1 MRIISL
7 LFVLFVLFVFGVY
20 NADAQTFSPEF
31 NVEETSNINAK
42 QTEDKTVLPDDETND
57 ETADKNSEDN
67 DEVFIPAQVNIG
79 GYKEQEE
86 KVYDNSVGHV
96 FQYKIVNGKVVFGDP
111 DDRKI
116 LVFIDNYKAEK
127 GMDGIVKC
135 SLRVYVLN
143 DMIERIHNL
152 SFQLIWPEIRT
163 SIQMH
168 KVNPGVKTYK
178 DIMLLGEGCF
188 SMDKTPTIEVNRCRV
203 KGKSQEQCAQAIH
216 WFKQ

>member
-1 MRIISL
+1 MRTITL
-7 LFVLFVLFVFGVY
+7 ALMLFALAAY
-20 NADAQTFSPEF
+20 NAKAQTFSPDF
-31 NVEETSNINAK
+31 DAQANVSTPDEKQPVADNA
-42 QTEDKTVLPDDETND
+42 ED
-57 ETADKNSEDN
+57 ADKEDI
-67 DEVFIPAQVNIG
+67 DDSVADDDKPFIPAHVNIG
-79 GYKEQEE
+79 DNETPGKN
-86 KVYDNSVGHV
+86 YDNSEGRVI
-96 FQYKIVNGKVVFGDP
+96 QYKYVNGKIVFGDP
-111 DDRKI
+111 ADRKI
-116 LVFIDNYKAEK
+116 LVFVDNYKAEK

-143 DMIERIHNL
+143 DLLDRINNL
-152 SFQLIWPEIRT
+152 SFKLIWPEIRT
-163 SIQMH
+163 SIQMN